1 MLLSLLLLVTF
12 LFSPLDVGAQLLFEP
27 DRESGVYSQGD
38 LVGWT
43 ATLVEGVTPAAGGYT
58 YTIRKNG
65 GEVLATAP
73 LQLTNGRG
81 RIAGS
86 LNEAGMLVV
95 EVRPAT
101 ADNAF
106 GSRSTGGPGRI
117 VLAAA
122 VNPTGIRP
130 AEPRPADFDEF
141 WAAKIAQLNNVPM
154 GDQVTPGESIRE
166 GVDYGTFRLN
176 NINGARIY
184 GQFAK
189 PAREGRFPGLVIFQW
204 AGAPYPLQPSWVTD
218 HAAEGWL
225 ALNVMPH
232 DVPSN
237 LPQEFYLALPA
248 VVRNYASQGNDSRDR
263 SYFLQMYLGA
273 YRAIEYL
280 AGRPDWDG
288 ETIVVMGTS
297 MGGQQ
302 TFAVA
307 GLNPRIDAL
316 IVHVPAGA
324 DVGASL
330 HGRAASY
337 PGWPVARPE
346 VLETARYF
354 DTSNFAPRIT
364 AKSLVS
370 MGFIDDISTPSGIW
384 SVFNQIQG
392 PKETV
397 LLTDAHHNHIATQE
411 QQIPYL
417 ERSAEWLSA
426 LVRGVNPVR

>member
-1 MLLSLLLLVTF
+1 
-12 LFSPLDVGAQLLFEP
+12 
-27 DRESGVYSQGD
+27 
-38 LVGWT
+38 
-43 ATLVEGVTPAAGGYT
+43 
-58 YTIRKNG
+58 
-65 GEVLATAP
+65 
-73 LQLTNGRG
+73 
-81 RIAGS
+81 
-86 LNEAGMLVV
+86 
-95 EVRPAT
+95 
-101 ADNAF
+101 
-106 GSRSTGGPGRI
+106 
-117 VLAAA
+117 
-122 VNPTGIRP
+122 
-130 AEPRPADFDEF
+130 
-141 WAAKIAQLNNVPM
+141 
-154 GDQVTPGESIRE
+154 
-166 GVDYGTFRLN
+166 VDYGTFRLN
-176 NINGARIY
+176 NINGARVY

-189 PAREGRFPGLVIFQW
+189 PAREGRFPGLVIYQW
-204 AGAPYPLQPSWVTD
+204 AGAPYPLQPEWVTD
-218 HAAEGWL
+218 RAAEGWL

-237 LPQEFYLALPA
+237 MPPEFYAALPA
-248 VVRNYASQGNDSRDR
+248 VVRNYATQGNDSRDR

-280 AGRPDWDG
+280 ASRPDWDG

-302 TFAVA
+302 SFAVA
-307 GLNPRIDAL
+307 GLNSRVDAL

-324 DVGASL
+324 DVTASL

-337 PGWPVARPE
+337 PSWPVTRAE

-354 DTSNFAPRIT
+354 DTANFAPRIT

-370 MGFIDDISTPSGIW
+370 MGFIDDISTPTGVW

-417 ERSAEWLSA
+417 ERSAEWLEA
-426 LVRGVNPVR
+426 LVHGGDPTGAGR